1 VSRAL
6 PVGVVSL
13 VGVLLFLWP
22 FLGSGLPA
30 NTPAWTLA
38 LACVAGLF
46 LVEAGTRQLDSRAVA
61 LLAAIAAIDTALR
74 LAVIEGI
81 GGFSPIFFLVLC
93 AGYIF
98 GTSFGFLAGALSM
111 LVSALAGGG
120 VGPWV
125 PYQIFA
131 VGWVGVAAG
140 LAGHWRRQSVTP
152 GWRDVLVLA
161 GVGAAMGYV
170 VGALLDITDWVPV
183 YRGNPSL
190 GWLPGMDAP
199 TALLHFGRF
208 YVLTSLT
215 YDTFRAVGNVLMVMA
230 LGVPVLGALG
240 RLRAR
245 LTFEVVQ
252 SPLPA
257 RQGWPRSPGHDFV
270 SSTPNRRA

>member
-13 VGVLLFLWP
+13 AGLILFLWP

-30 NTPAWTLA
+30 NTPAWMLA

-61 LLAAIAAIDTALR
+61 LLAAIAAIDAALR
-74 LAVIEGI
+74 LALIEGI
-81 GGFSPIFFLVLC
+81 GGFSPIYFLVLC
-93 AGYIF
+93 AGYVF
-98 GTSFGFLAGALSM
+98 GTSFGFLAGALSI

-120 VGPWV
+120 MGPWV

-140 LAGHWRRQSVTP
+140 LAGHWSRGPRVP

-161 GVGAAMGYV
+161 AVGAVMGWV
-170 VGALLDITDWVPV
+170 VGALLDITDWIPV

-190 GWLPGMDAP
+190 GWLPGMDAK
-199 TALLHFGRF
+199 TSLIRFGRF
-208 YVLTSLT
+208 YLLTSLA
-215 YDTFRAVGNVLMVMA
+215 YDTFRSVGNVLMVVA
-230 LGVPVLGALG
+230 LGAPVMAALA
-240 RLRAR
+240 RLRVR
-245 LTFEVVQ
+245 LTFEVV
-252 SPLPA
+252 
-257 RQGWPRSPGHDFV
+257 
-270 SSTPNRRA
+270 SSTQ

>member
-1 VSRAL
+1 MRRVL

-22 FLGSGLPA
+22 FFGSGLPA

-46 LVEAGTRQLDSRAVA
+46 LVEAGTRQLDSRAIA

-93 AGYIF
+93 AGYVF

-140 LAGHWRRQSVTP
+140 IAGQWGRSAGAP
-152 GWRDVLVLA
+152 GWRDLLVLA
-161 GVGAAMGYV
+161 GVGAVTGYL

-183 YRGNPSL
+183 YRGNPSI
-190 GWLPGMDAP
+190 GWLPGMDPA
-199 TALLHFGRF
+199 TSLMHFARY
-208 YVLTSLT
+208 YVLTSLA
-215 YDTFRAVGNVLMVMA
+215 YDTFRAVGNVLMVLA
-230 LGVPVLGALG
+230 LGMPVMAALR

-245 LTFEVVQ
+245 LTFEVV
-252 SPLPA
+252 
-257 RQGWPRSPGHDFV
+257 GM
-270 SSTPNRRA
+270 TP

>member
-1 VSRAL
+1 LSRAL
-6 PVGVVSL
+6 PIGVVSL
-13 VGVLLFLWP
+13 LGVVLFVWP
-22 FLGSGLPA
+22 FFGSGLPA

-93 AGYIF
+93 AGYVF

-111 LVSALAGGG
+111 LVSALVGGG

-140 LAGHWRRQSVTP
+140 LAGHWRRTSVTP
-152 GWRDVLVLA
+152 RWGDVVVLA
-161 GVGAAMGYV
+161 GVGAVMGYM

-183 YRGNPSL
+183 YRGNPTL
-190 GWLPGMDAP
+190 GWLPGMDPA
-199 TALLHFGRF
+199 TSLLHFGRF
-208 YVLTSLT
+208 YVLTSVA
-215 YDTFRAVGNVLMVMA
+215 YDSFRAVGNVLMVLA
-230 LGVPVLGALG
+230 LGAPVMAALG

-245 LTFEVVQ
+245 LTFEVVR
-252 SPLPA
+252 PA
-257 RQGWPRSPGHDFV
+257 PVRLSADLGDE
-270 SSTPNRRA
+270 A

>member
-1 VSRAL
+1 MSRAL

-245 LTFEVVQ
+245 LTFEVLQ

-257 RQGWPRSPGHDFV
+257 RQGWPGSPGHDFV